1 MYCIALKGGAV
12 PVGAGEPAK
21 GPLRL
26 MQVQHNHQC
35 LLMVQGDAYR
45 SSDVAI
51 SVGVV
56 GDTQECR
63 FWATYT
69 ARVTKLLSRYTHG
82 A

>member
-1 MYCIALKGGAV
+1 M
-12 PVGAGEPAK
+12 PAE

-26 MQVQHNHQC
+26 KQVQHSHKC
-35 LLMVQGDAYR
+35 LFMVQRDAYR
-45 SSDVAI
+45 SSGVVI

-63 FWATYT
+63 FWASYT
-69 ARVTKLLSRYTHG
+69 ARVTKLLSRYWHS